1 MPLSG
6 SAERSGRQAMEG
18 LYGPDKN
25 TSPEQPRLR
34 SWLTGYL
41 LPLGSVLI
49 AALALLSQHAQL
61 PRWAIMVAAGYL
73 VVVAGVSLFRPAQC
87 FLSFVRSRLR
97 LRRLAKTHSPRLSEN
112 VKVLG
117 QFLERGNSNSLLYAI
132 WEAAQWEELKG
143 QSPIIDTEHVETFR
157 TWFSSIRGHAKR
169 CRADEFERLCGQV
182 GLLIHEYNRFCCQR
196 LRALQTQVA
205 AGRLPEQRSRQLKQ
219 QWNSQ
224 RDGHTAFLREWASFA
239 KRVNQAAGRQV
250 CPDYY
255 EPVATLE

>member
-1 MPLSG
+1 M
-6 SAERSGRQAMEG
+6 GRLFELG
-18 LYGPDKN
+18 KDTN
-25 TSPEQPRLR
+25 SEQPRLK

-41 LPLGSVLI
+41 FPLGSVLI

-61 PRWAIMVAAGYL
+61 PRWAIIVAAGYL
-73 VVVAGVSLFRPAQC
+73 VVVGAVSLFRSAQRL
-87 FLSFVRSRLR
+87 LSFLRSKLR
-97 LRRLAKTHSPRLSEN
+97 LRHLAKTLSPRLSEN

-117 QFLERGNSNSLLYAI
+117 QFLERGNSNSLLYVL
-132 WEAAQWEELKG
+132 WEAAQWEELRG

-157 TWFSSIRGHAKR
+157 TWFSSIEGQARR
-169 CRADEFERLCGQV
+169 CTPDEFTRLCRQV
-182 GLLIHEYNRFCCQR
+182 GLLVHEYNRFCCQR

-224 RDGHTAFLREWASFA
+224 RDAHTAFLREWASFA
-239 KRVNQAAGRQV
+239 KAVNQAAGMQV
-250 CPDYY
+250 CNEYY